1 MTTKTQ
7 MIEDYMKEIK
17 GKIFKRAGLHFQVL
31 DLVTDPLTGW
41 EHVIYMRISLPAL
54 DIKWVLPKHTFFQDF
69 YPNKD

>member
-7 MIEDYMKEIK
+7 MIEDYMEEIK
-17 GKIFKRAGLHFQVL
+17 GRFSKKRAGLHFQVL

-54 DIKWVLPKHTFFQDF
+54 DIK
-69 YPNKD
+69 